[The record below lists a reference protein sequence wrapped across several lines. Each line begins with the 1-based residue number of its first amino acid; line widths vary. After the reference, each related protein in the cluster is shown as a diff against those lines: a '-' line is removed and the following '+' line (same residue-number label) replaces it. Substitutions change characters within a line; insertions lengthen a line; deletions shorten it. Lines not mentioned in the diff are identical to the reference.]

1 MNKCFKIYTIIKGC
15 EFMENENLIIKDD
28 ISNEE
33 IKNLIYTIRG
43 KQVMLDSDV
52 AMLYH
57 YQTKRINEAVKRNKE
72 RFQENFCFQ
81 LTTEEIKN
89 IKMPNVVL
97 NLKNENNWSQFA
109 TSSKSENIKHR
120 GKKYLPY
127 VFTEQGIVMLSGL
140 LKNDIAVQVS
150 INIMNTFVE
159 MRKFLIQN
167 WQIFERLTN
176 IEYKLLEH
184 DKKFNE
190 VFNQLQVEENIKQK
204 IFFEGQI
211 YDAYSLIIDII
222 KKANK
227 KILIIDN
234 YIDDS
239 VLKMLTKKNNNVEVV
254 ILTSDKSNIQQIDI
268 QKFNKEYPMLKVAKT
283 NKFHDRF
290 IIIDNEE
297 MYHLGASIKDL
308 GKKCF
313 GINKIEDVEIME
325 KILNH
330 K

>member
-1 MNKCFKIYTIIKGC
+1 
-15 EFMENENLIIKDD
+15 MENEINNLVVQDN

-52 AMLYH
+52 AQLFNYE
-57 YQTKRINEAVKRNKE
+57 TKDLNRNVRNNIKRFPE
-72 RFQENFCFQ
+72 YYCFQ
-81 LTTEEIKN
+81 LTEEEYKSLRCKN
-89 IKMPNVVL
+89 FTL
-97 NLKNENNWSQFA
+97 NKNGRGQ
-109 TSSKSENIKHR
+109 HR
-120 GKKYLPY
+120 KYIPY
-127 VFTEQGIVMLSGL
+127 AFTEYGITMLAGL
-140 LKNDIAVQVS
+140 LKSEVAVNVS
-150 INIMNTFVE
+150 IKIVNTFIE
-159 MRKFLIQN
+159 MRKFLSSNGQLV
-167 WQIFERLTN
+167 ERLTN
-176 IEYKLLEH
+176 VEYKLLEH
-184 DKKFNE
+184 DKKFDK
-190 VFNQLQVEENIKQK
+190 VFDQLQHEENIKQK

-239 VLKMLTKKNNNVEVV
+239 ILKMLTKKKNNVEVV
-254 ILTSDKSNIQQIDI
+254 ILTYDKSNIQQIDI
-268 QKFNKEYPMLKVAKT
+268 QKFNKEYPILKVAKT

-290 IIIDNEE
+290 IVIDKKE

-313 GINKIEDVEIME
+313 GINKIEGLDIIE
-325 KILNH
+325 KFTNLL
-330 K
+330 

>member
-1 MNKCFKIYTIIKGC
+1 
-15 EFMENENLIIKDD
+15 MENETKNLIVKDE

-57 YQTKRINEAVKRNKE
+57 YTTKNINKDVKRNID
-72 RFQENFCFQ
+72 RFPEDFCFQ
-81 LTTEEIKN
+81 LTESEFQNLRFQFGT
-89 IKMPNVVL
+89 L
-97 NLKNENNWSQFA
+97 NRKVNNGDV
-109 TSSKSENIKHR
+109 TR
-120 GKKYLPY
+120 KYLPY
-127 VFTEQGIVMLSGL
+127 VFTEQGISMLSGV
-140 LKNDIAVQVS
+140 LKNEIAVKVSVS
-150 INIMNTFVE
+150 IIRAFVE
-159 MRKFLIQN
+159 MRKFLMLNGQV
-167 WQIFERLTN
+167 FGRLTS
-176 IEYKLLEH
+176 IEHKLLEH
-184 DKKFNE
+184 DKKFDE
-190 VFNQLQVEENIKQK
+190 VFNQLQQEENIKQK

-211 YDAYSLIIDII
+211 YDAYILIIDII

-239 VLKMLTKKNNNVEVV
+239 VLKMLTKKNKNVEVI
-254 ILTSDKSNIQQIDI
+254 ILTSDKSNIEKIDI
-268 QKFNKEYPMLKVAKT
+268 QKFNKEYPVLKVVKT

-290 IIIDNEE
+290 IVIDNKE

-313 GINKIEDVEIME
+313 GINRIKDLEIIKKIIN
-325 KILNH
+325 L
-330 K
+330 

>member
-1 MNKCFKIYTIIKGC
+1 MEENKLLIK
-15 EFMENENLIIKDD
+15 NE

-57 YQTKRINEAVKRNKE
+57 YTTKNINKAVKRNID
-72 RFQENFCFQ
+72 RFPEDFCFQ
-81 LTTEEIKN
+81 LTESEFQNLRFQFGT
-89 IKMPNVVL
+89 L
-97 NLKNENNWSQFA
+97 NRKVNSGDV
-109 TSSKSENIKHR
+109 TR
-120 GKKYLPY
+120 KYLPY
-127 VFTEQGIVMLSGL
+127 VFTEQGISMLSGV
-140 LKNDIAVQVS
+140 LKNEIAVKVSVS
-150 INIMNTFVE
+150 IIRAFVE
-159 MRKFLIQN
+159 MRKFLMFNGQV
-167 WQIFERLTN
+167 FGRLTS
-176 IEYKLLEH
+176 IEHKLLEH
-184 DKKFNE
+184 DKKFDQ
-190 VFNQLQVEENIKQK
+190 VFDQLQQEENIKQK

-211 YDAYSLIIDII
+211 YDAYSIIIDII

-239 VLKMLTKKNNNVEVV
+239 ILKMLTKKKNNVEVV
-254 ILTSDKSNIQQIDI
+254 ILTSDKSNIEKIDI

-290 IIIDNEE
+290 IVIDNKE

-313 GINKIEDVEIME
+313 GINKIEDIEIIE
-325 KILNH
+325 KIINL
-330 K
+330 

>member
-1 MNKCFKIYTIIKGC
+1 MEENKLTIQ
-15 EFMENENLIIKDD
+15 NE

-52 AMLYH
+52 ARLYH
-57 YQTKRINEAVKRNKE
+57 YETRRINETVKRNSE
-72 RFQENFCFQ
+72 RFPIEFCFQ
-81 LTTEEIKN
+81 LTSQEYE
-89 IKMPNVVL
+89 VL
-97 NLKNENNWSQFA
+97 KSQIA
-109 TSSKSENIKHR
+109 TSNIR
-120 GKKYLPY
+120 GGKQKLPY
-127 VFTEQGIVMLSGL
+127 VFTEKGILMLSGL
-140 LKNDIAVQVS
+140 LKNEVAIEVS
-150 INIMNTFVE
+150 IKIVEAFVE
-159 MRKFLIQN
+159 MRKFISSNGQL
-167 WQIFERLTN
+167 FERLTN
-176 IEYKLLEH
+176 VEYKLLEH
-184 DKKFNE
+184 DKKFDQ
-190 VFNQLQVEENIKQK
+190 VFEQLQHKENIKQK

-211 YDAYSLIIDII
+211 YDAYSLIIDLI

-254 ILTSDKSNIQQIDI
+254 ILTSDKSNIQKIDV
-268 QKFNKEYPMLKVAKT
+268 QKFNKEYPILKVAKT

-290 IIIDNEE
+290 IIIDNKE

-313 GINKIEDVEIME
+313 GINKIEDMDIIE
-325 KILNH
+325 KIINL
-330 K
+330 

>member
-1 MNKCFKIYTIIKGC
+1 
-15 EFMENENLIIKDD
+15 MENEINNLVVQEN

-52 AMLYH
+52 ARLYH
-57 YQTKRINEAVKRNKE
+57 YETKNINKAVKRNID
-72 RFQENFCFQ
+72 RFPEEFCFQ
-81 LTTEEIKN
+81 LTEEEFQTLRFQIGTSKQ
-89 IKMPNVVL
+89 
-97 NLKNENNWSQFA
+97 NEEF
-109 TSSKSENIKHR
+109 R
-120 GKKYLPY
+120 GGRRYLPY
-127 VFTEQGIVMLSGL
+127 VFTEQGIAMLAGV
-140 LKNDIAVQVS
+140 LKNDIAVKVS
-150 INIMNTFVE
+150 ISIIKSFIE
-159 MRKFLIQN
+159 MRNFLAVNGQL
-167 WQIFERLTN
+167 FERLTN
-176 IEYKLLEH
+176 VEYKLLEH
-184 DKKFNE
+184 DKKFDQ
-190 VFNQLQVEENIKQK
+190 VFDQLQNEENIKQR

-239 VLKMLTKKNNNVEVV
+239 VLKMLTKKNKNVEVV
-254 ILTSDKSNIQQIDI
+254 ILTSEKSNIQKIDI
-268 QKFNKEYPMLKVAKT
+268 QKFNKEYPILKVAKT

-290 IIIDNEE
+290 IVIDNKE

-313 GINKIEDVEIME
+313 GINKIEDVHIINQVMN
-325 KILNH
+325 L
-330 K
+330 

>member
-1 MNKCFKIYTIIKGC
+1 
-15 EFMENENLIIKDD
+15 MENENLIIKDD

-72 RFQENFCFQ
+72 RFPKNFCFQ

-127 VFTEQGIVMLSGL
+127 VFTEQGIAMLSGL

-150 INIMNTFVE
+150 INIMNAFVE

-167 WQIFERLTN
+167 GQIFERLTN
-176 IEYKLLEH
+176 VEYKLLEH

-268 QKFNKEYPMLKVAKT
+268 QKFNKEYPILKVAKT